1 MKIAVLGCGNIGR
14 FVSRHLAER
23 GHEVISVDMKGGD
36 CPGMI
41 KGDVESIDVGAVDL
55 AISALPGPI
64 AYKAARRFLERGIDL
79 IDISYMPEDALSLHD
94 VAKSSGARY
103 VPDAG
108 IAPGLSNMLVGR
120 LVAEMGDLK
129 QVKIYVGG
137 VPRTPVGPL
146 GYSITWSPHDLI
158 EEYTRPARI
167 VRDGRLE
174 SVDPLSDV
182 EMVETP
188 LGKMEAF
195 YTDGLRTLLKT
206 LKVPNM
212 FEKTL
217 RWPGHVERIRL
228 LRDLGLMSDEQIEGT
243 RPRQVL
249 AALLARLRFDVP
261 DVVYMKVA
269 GERPNERVAYEVL
282 VEPSGGWSAMQRA
295 TGLTAAA
302 LISVVKDLEPGV
314 TPPEVIGMSNK
325 LMPRVLAYLKQNG
338 ISIYME
344 RVTRSIL

>member
-1 MKIAVLGCGNIGR
+1 MRIAVLGCGNVGR
-14 FVSRHLAER
+14 FISQHLAEK
-23 GHEVISVDMKGGD
+23 GHEVVSVDVKGGD
-36 CPGMI
+36 CPGMV
-41 KGDVESIDVGAVDL
+41 KGDVESIDLGAVDL
-55 AISALPGPI
+55 AISALPGPV
-64 AYKAARRFLERGIDL
+64 AYKAAHRLLERGIDL

-94 VAKSSGARY
+94 VAKAAGARY
-103 VPDAG
+103 IPDAG

-120 LVAEMGDLK
+120 LVSEMGRLEY
-129 QVKIYVGG
+129 VKIYVGG

-174 SVDPLSDV
+174 LVDPLSDIEIV
-182 EMVETP
+182 DTP

-206 LKVPNM
+206 LRVPNM

-228 LRDLGLMSDEQIEGT
+228 LRDLGLTSDEQIEGV

-249 AALLARLRFDVP
+249 AALLMRLKFDVP
-261 DVVYMKVA
+261 DVVYMRVV
-269 GERPNERVAYEVL
+269 GGRSDERIAYEVL

-295 TGLTAAA
+295 TGLTATA
-302 LISVVKDLEPGV
+302 LISVVKDLDPGV
-314 TPPEVIGMSNK
+314 TPPEAIGMSNK
-325 LMPRVLAYLKQNG
+325 LMPRVLAYIKQNG
-338 ISIYME
+338 ISISVE
-344 RVTRSIL
+344 RVTRSVL